1 MAPLRQELG
10 GVLSDALKKRRRD
23 DSLEVAVGRE
33 TRRAGMRYQDY
44 LEVMEAVRGMA
55 RKRKLDP
62 WKAAE
67 VLLDEQ

>member
-1 MAPLRQELG
+1 
-10 GVLSDALKKRRRD
+10 
-23 DSLEVAVGRE
+23 
-33 TRRAGMRYQDY
+33 
-44 LEVMEAVRGMA
+44 MEAVRGMA